1 MHTSQP
7 PSPKCVLTVTLSQAG
22 RGGQIIVFQSVL
34 PTIGPGALE
43 TRVDESVLYDTDKE
57 KQLYLPSDKAWQNIG
72 EECAEEGIGVSMFLG
87 NSKYVDVASIG
98 ELFHSFS
105 KSLTICLLMWRSV

>member
-1 MHTSQP
+1 M
-7 PSPKCVLTVTLSQAG
+7 
-22 RGGQIIVFQSVL
+22 IIFQSIL

-43 TRVDESVLYDTDKE
+43 TRVDETVLYDTDKE
-57 KQLYLPSDKAWQNIG
+57 KELYLPSDKAWQDIG

-98 ELFHSFS
+98 KQFYVRPNIRGCE
-105 KSLTICLLMWRSV
+105 C